1 MSANRHLLRILVMQ
15 SLFESNFR
23 AQLSPESILRR
34 NLEETLAKKGALDKN
49 SEEFALKLFQGAQEK
64 QPLCAELVAKYAPSW
79 PFAEL
84 AFIDQSILKIAI
96 FELLFCK
103 DDVPPLVAINEAVEL
118 AKEFGTDN
126 SGKFI
131 NGVLSSIFK
140 QELNVSPST
149 A

>member
-23 AQLSPESILRR
+23 PKLLPEAILRR
-34 NLEETLAKKGALDKN
+34 NLEETLAKKGSLDQT
-49 SEEFALKLFQGAQEK
+49 SEEFASKLFTGALGK
-64 QPLCAELVAKYAPSW
+64 QDLCASLVAKYAPSW

-96 FELLFCK
+96 YELLFCK

-140 QELNVSPST
+140 QELNVSPT
-149 A
+149 V

>member
-1 MSANRHLLRILVMQ
+1 MQ

-23 AQLSPESILRR
+23 PKLLPDAILRR
-34 NLEETLAKKGALDKN
+34 NLEETLAKKGSLDTT
-49 SEEFALKLFQGAQEK
+49 SEEFALRLFTGALEK
-64 QPLCAELVAKYAPSW
+64 QDLCADLVAKYAPSW

-84 AFIDQSILKIAI
+84 AYIDQSILKMAI
-96 FELLFCK
+96 YELLFCK

-140 QELNVSPST
+140 QELNAST
-149 A
+149 TV